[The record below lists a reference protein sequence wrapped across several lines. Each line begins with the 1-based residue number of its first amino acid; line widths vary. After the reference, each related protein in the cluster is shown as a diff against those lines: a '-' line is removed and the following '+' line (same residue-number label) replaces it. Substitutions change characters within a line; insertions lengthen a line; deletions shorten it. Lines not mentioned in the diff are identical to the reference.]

1 MRTMKWVLL
10 MGVSLGFMGLAI
22 PVSAQSVKAYVDRNP
37 VMADET
43 FQLIVETDK
52 ASSRESPDW
61 HVLDANFDV
70 LGTSQSQQTSIINM
84 RTTSRIRWV
93 ATLAPKRTGVLTIPP
108 IRVGVHQSDP
118 VQLTVSEPTRASE
131 PNDSRDIFLEAEV
144 DSHAPHLQGQVLLTL
159 RLVSAVSVQEG
170 RLDEP
175 EIDWG
180 IVERVGKDVSYES
193 TRNGRR
199 YQITERR
206 YVITP
211 QKSGAHVISPVL
223 FSGMVQDGRTRG
235 MLFEELFGN
244 QPGRLGGDL
253 FQTSRSIHRRSPK
266 ILLTVKDLPSD
277 LNGRF
282 WLPAKELT
290 LTETW
295 STDTETLQMGDPL
308 TRTVVIRAKGQ
319 RGEQLPELTL
329 PTQAIV
335 KVYPD
340 KAKTQTDFDGTWVL
354 GSREE
359 KYVLVPTQPGKV
371 TLPAIHVPWWNI
383 ETARWEDA
391 RLPART
397 LTVLGTLQP
406 ASSSPVASSSP
417 SLYDTPVS
425 RDRHAMESSTQSMIP
440 MSDSGE
446 TAPWPWI
453 AGGCL
458 AMWLVTLAA
467 WWRDRQRRNGQG
479 RALAGKDDEKLESER
494 KAIQGVK
501 AACLEQSAEK
511 TRAALLQ
518 WASVK
523 QKGRPCRS
531 LGMVAHILSQPVPD
545 HTGITAAIWNL
556 DRTLYTTSPGQQP
569 WDGRRFW
576 ETVKPA
582 MTAKPSKTYQQK
594 NDLPPMYL
602 HGGKGEAA
610 IRPSGD

>member
-1 MRTMKWVLL
+1 MKWVLL
-10 MGVSLGFMGLAI
+10 MGFSLGFIGLAI

-84 RTTSRIRWV
+84 RTTSLVRWV

-108 IRVGVHQSDP
+108 IRVGVHLSDP
-118 VQLTVSEPTRASE
+118 IQLTVNELTRASDT
-131 PNDSRDIFLEAEV
+131 NDSRDIFLEAEV

-180 IVERVGKDVSYES
+180 IVERAGKDVSYEA

-211 QKSGAHVISPVL
+211 QKSGAHVIPPVL

-235 MLFEELFGN
+235 TLFEELFGN
-244 QPGRLGGDL
+244 RPGRLGGDP
-253 FQTSRSIHRRSPK
+253 FQTSRSIHKRSQK
-266 ILLTVKDLPSD
+266 ILLTVKDLPPD

-295 STDTETLQMGDPL
+295 SADTDTLQMGDPL
-308 TRTVVIRAKGQ
+308 TRTVLIRAKGQ

-329 PTQAIV
+329 PTQAIL

-359 KYVLVPTQPGKV
+359 KYVMVPTQPGKV

-383 ETARWEDA
+383 ETARWEEA
-391 RLPART
+391 RLPARP
-397 LTVLGTLQP
+397 LMVLGTLQP
-406 ASSSPVASSSP
+406 ASSSPVASSSHRP
-417 SLYDTPVS
+417 SDSPVS
-425 RDRHAMESSTQSMIP
+425 GDRQALESSTQQSMVP
-440 MSDSGE
+440 MSNSGE
-446 TAPWPWI
+446 AVPWPWI

-458 AMWLVTLAA
+458 TMWLVTLGA
-467 WWRDRQRRNGQG
+467 WWRDWQRRKGP
-479 RALAGKDDEKLESER
+479 GKAMARKDEEKLETER

-523 QKGRPCRS
+523 QQGRPCRS
-531 LGMVAHILSQPVPD
+531 LGTVAHILSQPVPD
-545 HTGITAAIWNL
+545 HSEITEAIWNL
-556 DRTLYTTSPGQQP
+556 NRTLYTTSAGQQP
-569 WDGRRFW
+569 WDGREFW

-582 MTAKPSKTYQQK
+582 MTAKPQKTHK
-594 NDLPPMYL
+594 HEKVLPPLYF
-602 HGGKGEAA
+602 HGGKEEAA
-610 IRPSGD
+610 IQPNGK